1 MHSPTP
7 MICVALTVAALGQ
20 AVPASAEDF
29 YASKTI
35 SMSTHTGPG
44 GGYDTYLRLL
54 ARHLPR
60 HIPGRPSTVVVNMP
74 GAGGLLAFNHAGR
87 VAPQDGTFLTL
98 VSQGLLV
105 HEATGQPG
113 MLVSLRDFSWIG
125 NLSQSNIVT
134 VTWHAT
140 GIASINDAKVR
151 DVTVGSTGVGSIS
164 VQIPN
169 LLNAL
174 FGTRFKIIY
183 GYKGGAEMNLA
194 MARGELHGR
203 GANTWASYKASSPAD
218 VRERRLNVLAQIGLR
233 KDPDLLHAPLLT
245 DMVAGDPVHEPIARF
260 MSLSLT
266 VTRPL
271 AAPPG
276 VPEERVRI
284 LRRAF
289 DATMKDPAF
298 LADAERVGSEID
310 PMGGREVEQAV
321 AQIMATP
328 KDVVDRTQAVIAG
341 RGFSAPTGVGAS
353 Q

>member
-1 MHSPTP
+1 MQSPTP
-7 MICVALTVAALGQ
+7 LIRLALTVAALGE
-20 AVPASAEDF
+20 AVPAVAEDF
-29 YASKTI
+29 YAGKTI
-35 SMSTHTGPG
+35 SISTHTGPG

-60 HIPGRPSTVVVNMP
+60 HIPGRPSIVVVNMP
-74 GAGGLLAFNHAGR
+74 GAGGLLAFNQAGR
-87 VAPQDGTFLTL
+87 VAPHDGTYLTL

-113 MLVSLRDFSWIG
+113 MQVSLRDFSWIG

-140 GIASINDAKVR
+140 GVAAIEDAKLR
-151 DVTVGSTGVGSIS
+151 DVTVGSTGAGSIS

-169 LLNAL
+169 LLNAML
-174 FGTRFKIIY
+174 GTRFRIIY

-203 GANTWASYKASSPAD
+203 GANTWASYKASSPAE
-218 VRERRLNVLAQIGLR
+218 VRGHRFNVLMQIGLR
-233 KDPDLLHAPLLT
+233 KDPDLMHAPLLN
-245 DMVAGDPVHEPIARF
+245 DLVAGNPVYEPIARF

-266 VTRPL
+266 ITRPL

-276 VPEERVRI
+276 VPEERVRL

-289 DATMKDPAF
+289 DETMKDAAF
-298 LADAERVGSEID
+298 LADAERGGSEID
-310 PMGGREVEQAV
+310 PMGGEEVQQAV
-321 AQIMATP
+321 MQIMATP
-328 KDVVDRTQAVIAG
+328 KDVVDRTQAIIAG
-341 RGFSAPTGVGAS
+341 RGL
-353 Q
+353 

>member
-1 MHSPTP
+1 MQSPTP
-7 MICVALTVAALGQ
+7 IIRLVLTVAVLGE
-20 AVPASAEDF
+20 AVPATAEDF
-29 YASKTI
+29 YAGKTI
-35 SMSTHTGPG
+35 SISTHTGPG

-54 ARHLPR
+54 TRHLPR
-60 HIPGRPSTVVVNMP
+60 HIPGRPSIVVVNMP

-87 VAPQDGTFLTL
+87 VAPRDGTFLTL

-113 MLVSLRDFSWIG
+113 LQVSLRDFSWLG

-134 VTWHAT
+134 VTWHAS
-140 GIASINDAKVR
+140 GVAAIDDAKQR
-151 DVTVGSTGVGSIS
+151 DVTVGSTGAGSIS

-174 FGTRFKIIY
+174 LGTRFRIIY

-203 GANTWASYKASSPAD
+203 GANTWASYKATTPSEI
-218 VRERRLNVLAQIGLR
+218 RERRLNVLMQIGLR
-233 KDPDLLHAPLLT
+233 KDPDLMHAPLLN
-245 DMVAGDPVHEPIARF
+245 DVVAGHPIYEPIARF

-271 AAPPG
+271 AAPPW
-276 VPEERVRI
+276 VPEERVRL

-289 DATMKDPAF
+289 DETMKDAVF
-298 LADAERVGSEID
+298 LADAEKVGSEID
-310 PMGGREVEQAV
+310 PMGGEEVQQAV
-321 AQIMATP
+321 FQIMATP
-328 KDVVDRTQAVIAG
+328 KDVVDRTQAIIAG
-341 RGFSAPTGVGAS
+341 RGL
-353 Q
+353 

>member
-7 MICVALTVAALGQ
+7 MICAALAVAVLGQ
-20 AVPASAEDF
+20 AVPAGAEDF
-29 YASKTI
+29 YAGKTI
-35 SMSTHTGPG
+35 SMSTHTSPG

-60 HIPGRPSTVVVNMP
+60 HIPGRPATLVVNMP

-87 VAPQDGTFLTL
+87 VAPRDGTLLTL

-134 VTWHAT
+134 VTWHSSGVAA
-140 GIASINDAKVR
+140 IDDAKAR
-151 DVTVGSTGVGSIS
+151 DVTVGSTGIGSIS
-164 VQIPN
+164 VQVPN

-203 GANTWASYKASSPAD
+203 GANTWASYKASSPAE
-218 VRERRLNVLAQIGLR
+218 VRDRRFNVLVQIGLR
-233 KDPDLLHAPLLT
+233 KDPDLLHAPLLN
-245 DMVAGDPVHEPIARF
+245 DMVAGDPVHEPVARF

-276 VPEERVRI
+276 VPEDRVRI

-289 DATMKDPAF
+289 DATMKDAAF
-298 LADAERVGSEID
+298 LAEAEKLGSEID
-310 PMGGREVEQAV
+310 PMGGEEVQQAV
-321 AQIMATP
+321 RQIMATP
-328 KDVVDRTQAVIAG
+328 KDVIDRTQAIIAG
-341 RGFSAPTGVGAS
+341 RGLGAPTGVGAS

>member
-7 MICVALTVAALGQ
+7 MISAVLTVAALGQ
-20 AVPASAEDF
+20 ATPSSAEDF
-29 YASKTI
+29 YAGKTV
-35 SMSTHTGPG
+35 SMSTHTAPG

-54 ARHLPR
+54 ARHLSR
-60 HIPGRPSTVVVNMP
+60 HIPGRPTLMVVNLP

-113 MLVSLRDFSWIG
+113 MQVSLRDFQWIG

-140 GIASINDAKVR
+140 GIAAIDDAKIR
-151 DVTVGSTGVGSIS
+151 DVTVGSTGAGSIS
-164 VQIPN
+164 VQVPN

-203 GANTWASYKASSPAD
+203 GANTWASYKASSPAE
-218 VRERRLNVLAQIGLR
+218 VRNHRFNVLMQIGSR
-233 KDPDLLHAPLLT
+233 KDPDLPQTPLLN
-245 DMVAGDPVHEPIARF
+245 DMVAGDAAYEPIARF
-260 MSLSLT
+260 MSLALT
-266 VTRPL
+266 ITRPL

-276 VPEERVRI
+276 VPEERVHI

-289 DATMKDPAF
+289 DATMKDAAF
-298 LADAERVGSEID
+298 LAEAEKLGSEID
-310 PMGGREVEQAV
+310 PMGGEEVQQAV
-321 AQIMATP
+321 MQVMATP
-328 KDVVDRTQAVIAG
+328 RDVVERTQAIIAG
-341 RGFSAPTGVGAS
+341 RGLGVTTAVGAS

>member
-1 MHSPTP
+1 MQSPTP
-7 MICVALTVAALGQ
+7 LILLALTVAAFVEV
-20 AVPASAEDF
+20 VPATAEDF
-29 YASKTI
+29 YAGKSI
-35 SMSTHTGPG
+35 SISTHTGPG

-60 HIPGRPSTVVVNMP
+60 HIPGRPSIMVINMP
-74 GAGGLLAFNHAGR
+74 GAGGLLAFNQAGR
-87 VAPQDGTFLTL
+87 VAPRDGTYLTL
-98 VSQGLLV
+98 VSQGLVV

-113 MLVSLRDFSWIG
+113 MQVSLRDFWWIG

-134 VTWHAT
+134 VTWHAS
-140 GIASINDAKVR
+140 GVAAIDDAKQR
-151 DVTVGSTGVGSIS
+151 DVTVGSTGAGSIS

-174 FGTRFKIIY
+174 LGTRFRIIY

-203 GANTWASYKASSPAD
+203 GANTWASYKATAPSEI
-218 VRERRLNVLAQIGLR
+218 REHKFNVLMQIGLR
-233 KDPDLLHAPLLT
+233 KDPDLPHAPLLN
-245 DMVAGDPVHEPIARF
+245 DVVAGNPVYEPIARF

-266 VTRPL
+266 ITRPL

-276 VPEERVRI
+276 VPEERVRL

-289 DATMKDPAF
+289 DETMKDAAF

-310 PMGGREVEQAV
+310 PMGGEEVQHAV
-321 AQIMATP
+321 MQVLATP
-328 KDVVDRTQAVIAG
+328 KEVVDRTQAIIAG
-341 RGFSAPTGVGAS
+341 RGP
-353 Q
+353 

>member
-1 MHSPTP
+1 MQSPTP
-7 MICVALTVAALGQ
+7 IIRLALTVAVLGE
-20 AVPASAEDF
+20 AVPATAEDF
-29 YASKTI
+29 YAGKTI
-35 SMSTHTGPG
+35 SISTHTGPG

-54 ARHLPR
+54 TRHLPR
-60 HIPGRPSTVVVNMP
+60 HIPGRPSMVAVNMP

-87 VAPQDGTFLTL
+87 VAPRDGTFLTL

-113 MLVSLRDFSWIG
+113 MQVSLRDFLWLG

-140 GIASINDAKVR
+140 GVAAIEDAKLR
-151 DVTVGSTGVGSIS
+151 DVTVGSTGAGSIS

-174 FGTRFKIIY
+174 LGTRFRIIY

-203 GANTWASYKASSPAD
+203 GANTWASYKATSPAE
-218 VRERRLNVLAQIGLR
+218 VRERRFNVLMQIGLH
-233 KDPDLLHAPLLT
+233 KDPDLMHAPLLN
-245 DMVAGDPVHEPIARF
+245 DLVAGNPIYEPIARF

-276 VPEERVRI
+276 VPEERVRL

-289 DATMKDPAF
+289 DETMKDAAF
-298 LADAERVGSEID
+298 LADAERLGSEID
-310 PMGGREVEQAV
+310 PMGGEEVQHAV
-321 AQIMATP
+321 MQIMATP
-328 KDVVDRTQAVIAG
+328 KDVVDRTQAIIAG
-341 RGFSAPTGVGAS
+341 RGL
-353 Q
+353 

>member
-7 MICVALTVAALGQ
+7 LIYIALTVAALGEG
-20 AVPASAEDF
+20 APANAEDF
-29 YASKTI
+29 YAGKTI
-35 SMSTHTGPG
+35 SISTHTNPG

-60 HIPGRPSTVVVNMP
+60 HIPGRPSIVVVNMP
-74 GAGGLLAFNHAGR
+74 GAGGLLAFNQAGR
-87 VAPQDGTFLTL
+87 VAPRDGTYLTL

-134 VTWHAT
+134 VTWHSSGVAV
-140 GIASINDAKVR
+140 IDDAKQR
-151 DVTVGSTGVGSIS
+151 DVTVGSTGAGSIS

-174 FGTRFKIIY
+174 LGTRFRIIY

-203 GANTWASYKASSPAD
+203 GANTWASYKASAPAD
-218 VRERRLNVLAQIGLR
+218 VRGGRFNVLMQIGLR
-233 KDPDLLHAPLLT
+233 KDPDLMHAPLLN
-245 DMVAGDPVHEPIARF
+245 DVVAGHPVYEPIARF

-276 VPEERVRI
+276 VPEERVWL

-289 DATMKDPAF
+289 DETMKDAAF
-298 LADAERVGSEID
+298 LADAERSGSEID
-310 PMGGREVEQAV
+310 PMSGEEVQHAV
-321 AQIMATP
+321 MQIMATP
-328 KDVVDRTQAVIAG
+328 KDVVDRTQAIIAG
-341 RGFSAPTGVGAS
+341 RGL
-353 Q
+353 

>member
-1 MHSPTP
+1 MQSPTP
-7 MICVALTVAALGQ
+7 LIRLALTVALLGE
-20 AVPASAEDF
+20 AVPAMAEDF
-29 YASKTI
+29 YAGKTI
-35 SMSTHTGPG
+35 SISTHTGPG

-54 ARHLPR
+54 ARHFLR
-60 HIPGRPSTVVVNMP
+60 HIPGRPSIVVINMP
-74 GAGGLLAFNHAGR
+74 GAGGLLAFNQAGR
-87 VAPQDGTFLTL
+87 VAPRDGTYLTL

-105 HEATGQPG
+105 HEATGQAG

-125 NLSQSNIVT
+125 NLSQSNVVT

-140 GIASINDAKVR
+140 GIAAIEDAKLR
-151 DVTVGSTGVGSIS
+151 DVTVGSTGAGSIS

-174 FGTRFKIIY
+174 LGTRFRIIY

-203 GANTWASYKASSPAD
+203 GANTWASYKASSPAE
-218 VRERRLNVLAQIGLR
+218 VRGGRFNVLMQIGLR
-233 KDPDLLHAPLLT
+233 KDPDLMHAPLLN
-245 DMVAGDPVHEPIARF
+245 DLMAGNPVYEPIARF

-276 VPEERVRI
+276 VPEDRVRL

-289 DATMKDPAF
+289 DETMKDAAF
-298 LADAERVGSEID
+298 LADAEKVGSEID
-310 PMGGREVEQAV
+310 PMGGEEVQHAV
-321 AQIMATP
+321 MQIMATP
-328 KDVVDRTQAVIAG
+328 KDVVDRTQAIIAG
-341 RGFSAPTGVGAS
+341 RGL
-353 Q
+353 

>member
-1 MHSPTP
+1 
-7 MICVALTVAALGQ
+7 
-20 AVPASAEDF
+20 
-29 YASKTI
+29 
-35 SMSTHTGPG
+35 
-44 GGYDTYLRLL
+44 
-54 ARHLPR
+54 
-60 HIPGRPSTVVVNMP
+60 MP

-87 VAPQDGTFLTL
+87 VAPHDGTFLTL

-134 VTWHAT
+134 VTWHAS
-140 GIASINDAKVR
+140 GVAAIDDAKVR

-164 VQIPN
+164 VQVPN

-203 GANTWASYKASSPAD
+203 GANTWASYKATSPAE
-218 VRERRLNVLAQIGLR
+218 VRERRFNVLMQIGLR
-233 KDPDLLHAPLLT
+233 KDPDLLHTPLLN
-245 DMVAGDPVHEPIARF
+245 DMVAGDAVYEPIARF

-271 AAPPG
+271 AVPPG
-276 VPEERVRI
+276 VPEDRVRI

-289 DATMKDPAF
+289 DETMKDPAFLRRAFMETMKDPAF
-298 LADAERVGSEID
+298 LADAERLGSEID
-310 PMGGREVEQAV
+310 PMGGQEVQQAV
-321 AQIMATP
+321 MQIMATP
-328 KDVVDRTQAVIAG
+328 KDVVERTQAIIAG
-341 RGFSAPTGVGAS
+341 RGPSAPTGVGAS

>member
-1 MHSPTP
+1 MQSPTP
-7 MICVALTVAALGQ
+7 LICLVLTVAALGE
-20 AVPASAEDF
+20 AVPAAAEDF
-29 YASKTI
+29 YAGKTI
-35 SMSTHTGPG
+35 SISTHTGPG

-60 HIPGRPSTVVVNMP
+60 HIPGRPSIVVVNMP
-74 GAGGLLAFNHAGR
+74 GAGGLLAFNQAGR
-87 VAPQDGTFLTL
+87 VAPRDGTYLTL

-113 MLVSLRDFSWIG
+113 MQVSLRDFSWIG

-140 GIASINDAKVR
+140 GVAAIEDAKLR
-151 DVTVGSTGVGSIS
+151 DVTVGSTGAGSIS

-174 FGTRFKIIY
+174 LGTRFRIIY

-203 GANTWASYKASSPAD
+203 GANTWASYKASSPAE
-218 VRERRLNVLAQIGLR
+218 VRGGRFNVLMQIGLR
-233 KDPDLLHAPLLT
+233 KDPDLMHAPLLN
-245 DMVAGDPVHEPIARF
+245 DLVAGNPVYEPIARF

-266 VTRPL
+266 ITRPL

-276 VPEERVRI
+276 VPGDRVRL

-289 DATMKDPAF
+289 DETMKDAAF
-298 LADAERVGSEID
+298 LADAERGGSEID
-310 PMGGREVEQAV
+310 PMGGEEVQQAV
-321 AQIMATP
+321 TQIMATP

-341 RGFSAPTGVGAS
+341 RGL
-353 Q
+353 

>member
-1 MHSPTP
+1 MHSPAP
-7 MICVALTVAALGQ
+7 MIRLALTVAALAE
-20 AVPASAEDF
+20 AVPAAAEDF
-29 YASKTI
+29 YAGKI
-35 SMSTHTGPG
+35 IAMSTHTGPG

-54 ARHLPR
+54 ARHFPR
-60 HIPGRPSTVVVNMP
+60 HIPGRPGIVVVNMP
-74 GAGGLLAFNHAGR
+74 GAGGLLALNHAGR
-87 VAPQDGTFLTL
+87 VAPRDGTFLTL

-113 MLVSLRDFSWIG
+113 LQVSLRDFSWLG

-134 VTWHAT
+134 VTWHAS
-140 GIASINDAKVR
+140 GVAAIEDAKAR
-151 DVTVGSTGVGSIS
+151 DVTVGSTGAGSIS

-203 GANTWASYKASSPAD
+203 GANTWASYKASSPTE
-218 VRERRLNVLAQIGLR
+218 VRDRRFNVLMQIGLR
-233 KDPDLLHAPLLT
+233 KDPDLPHAPLLN
-245 DMVAGDPVHEPIARF
+245 DLVAGHPAHEPIARF

-266 VTRPL
+266 VTRPV

-289 DATMKDPAF
+289 DATMRDAAF
-298 LADAERVGSEID
+298 LAEADKLGSEID
-310 PMGGREVEQAV
+310 PMGWEEVQQAV
-321 AQIMATP
+321 TQILATP
-328 KDVVDRTQAVIAG
+328 KDVVDRTQAIITG
-341 RGFSAPTGVGAS
+341 RGL
-353 Q
+353 

>member
-1 MHSPTP
+1 MQSPTP
-7 MICVALTVAALGQ
+7 LILLALMVAVLSE
-20 AVPASAEDF
+20 AVPAAAEDF
-29 YASKTI
+29 YAGKTI
-35 SMSTHTGPG
+35 SISTHTNPG

-60 HIPGRPSTVVVNMP
+60 HIPGRPSIVVVNMP
-74 GAGGLLAFNHAGR
+74 GAGGLLAFNQAGR
-87 VAPQDGTFLTL
+87 VAPRDGTYLTL

-113 MLVSLRDFSWIG
+113 MHVSLRDFWWIG

-134 VTWHAT
+134 VTWHAS
-140 GIASINDAKVR
+140 GVAAIDDAKQR
-151 DVTVGSTGVGSIS
+151 DVTVGSTGAGSIS

-174 FGTRFKIIY
+174 LGTRFRIIY

-203 GANTWASYKASSPAD
+203 GANTWASYKATSPSEI
-218 VRERRLNVLAQIGLR
+218 RERRLNVLMQIGLR
-233 KDPDLLHAPLLT
+233 KDPDLMHAPLLN
-245 DMVAGDPVHEPIARF
+245 DVVAGHPIYEPIARF

-276 VPEERVRI
+276 VPEERVRL

-289 DATMKDPAF
+289 DETMKDAAF
-298 LADAERVGSEID
+298 LADADKVGSEID
-310 PMGGREVEQAV
+310 PMGGEEVQQAV
-321 AQIMATP
+321 FQIMATP
-328 KDVVDRTQAVIAG
+328 KDVVDRTHAIIAG
-341 RGFSAPTGVGAS
+341 RGF
-353 Q
+353 

>member
-1 MHSPTP
+1 MQSPTP
-7 MICVALTVAALGQ
+7 LIRLALTVALLGE
-20 AVPASAEDF
+20 AVPAMAEDF
-29 YASKTI
+29 YAGKTI
-35 SMSTHTGPG
+35 SISTHTGPG

-54 ARHLPR
+54 ARHFPR
-60 HIPGRPSTVVVNMP
+60 HIPGRPSIVVINMP
-74 GAGGLLAFNHAGR
+74 GAGGLLAFNQAGR
-87 VAPQDGTFLTL
+87 VAPRDGTYLTL

-105 HEATGQPG
+105 HEATGQAG

-125 NLSQSNIVT
+125 NLSQSNVVT

-140 GIASINDAKVR
+140 GITAIEDAKLR
-151 DVTVGSTGVGSIS
+151 DVTVGSTGAGSIS

-174 FGTRFKIIY
+174 LGTRFRIIY

-203 GANTWASYKASSPAD
+203 GANTWASYKASSPAE
-218 VRERRLNVLAQIGLR
+218 VRGGRFNVLMQIGLR
-233 KDPDLLHAPLLT
+233 KDPDLMHAPLLN
-245 DMVAGDPVHEPIARF
+245 DLMAGNPVYEPIARF

-276 VPEERVRI
+276 VPEERVRL

-289 DATMKDPAF
+289 DETMKDAAF
-298 LADAERVGSEID
+298 LADAEKVGSEID
-310 PMGGREVEQAV
+310 PMGGEEVQHAV
-321 AQIMATP
+321 MQIMATP
-328 KDVVDRTQAVIAG
+328 KDVVDRTQAIIAG
-341 RGFSAPTGVGAS
+341 RGL
-353 Q
+353 

>member
-1 MHSPTP
+1 MQSPSP
-7 MICVALTVAALGQ
+7 LILLAMTVAAFGE
-20 AVPASAEDF
+20 AVPAAAEDF
-29 YASKTI
+29 YAGKTI
-35 SMSTHTGPG
+35 SISTHTNPG

-60 HIPGRPSTVVVNMP
+60 HIPGRPSIVVVNMP
-74 GAGGLLAFNHAGR
+74 GAGGLLAFNQAGR
-87 VAPQDGTFLTL
+87 VAPRDGTYLTL

-113 MLVSLRDFSWIG
+113 MQVSLRDFWWIG

-140 GIASINDAKVR
+140 GVAAIEDAKLR
-151 DVTVGSTGVGSIS
+151 DVTVGSTGAGSIS

-174 FGTRFKIIY
+174 LGTRFRIIY

-203 GANTWASYKASSPAD
+203 GANTWASYKATSPSE
-218 VRERRLNVLAQIGLR
+218 VRGGRFNVLMQIGLR
-233 KDPDLLHAPLLT
+233 KDPDLMHAPLLN
-245 DMVAGDPVHEPIARF
+245 DVVAGNPAYEPIARF

-266 VTRPL
+266 ITRPL

-276 VPEERVRI
+276 VPAERVRL

-289 DATMKDPAF
+289 DETMKDAAF

-310 PMGGREVEQAV
+310 PMGGEEVQQAV
-321 AQIMATP
+321 TQIMATP
-328 KDVVDRTQAVIAG
+328 KDVVDRTQAIIAG
-341 RGFSAPTGVGAS
+341 RGL
-353 Q
+353 

>member
-7 MICVALTVAALGQ
+7 MICAALTAAALGQ
-20 AVPASAEDF
+20 AAPANAQEF
-29 YASKTI
+29 YAGKII
-35 SMSTHTGPG
+35 SMSTHTAPG

-60 HIPGRPSTVVVNMP
+60 HIPGRPSLMVVNLP
-74 GAGGLLAFNHAGR
+74 GAGGLLALNHAGR

-113 MLVSLRDFSWIG
+113 MQVSLRDFQWIG

-134 VTWHAT
+134 VTWHAS
-140 GIASINDAKVR
+140 GIATLDDAKVR
-151 DVTVGSTGVGSIS
+151 DVTVGSTGAGSIS
-164 VQIPN
+164 VQVPN
-169 LLNAL
+169 LLNTL

-203 GANTWASYKASSPAD
+203 GANTWASYKVSSPAEVSD
-218 VRERRLNVLAQIGLR
+218 HRLNVLTQIGLR
-233 KDPDLLHAPLLT
+233 KDPDLPHTPLLN
-245 DMVAGDPVHEPIARF
+245 DMVAGDAVYEPIARF

-266 VTRPL
+266 ITRPL

-289 DATMKDPAF
+289 DATMKDTAF
-298 LADAERVGSEID
+298 LAEAEKLGCEID
-310 PMGGREVEQAV
+310 PMSGGDVQQAV
-321 AQIMATP
+321 MQVMATP
-328 KDVVDRTQAVIAG
+328 RDVIERTQAIIAG
-341 RGFSAPTGVGAS
+341 RALGVPTAIGAS

>member
-1 MHSPTP
+1 MHSLPL
-7 MICVALTVAALGQ
+7 IQLVLTVAVLGE
-20 AVPASAEDF
+20 AVPAAAEDF
-29 YASKTI
+29 YAGKTI
-35 SMSTHTGPG
+35 SISTHTAPG

-60 HIPGRPSTVVVNMP
+60 HIPGRPSIVVVNMP
-74 GAGGLLAFNHAGR
+74 GAGGLLALNHAGR
-87 VAPQDGTFLTL
+87 VAPRDGTFLTL
-98 VSQGLLV
+98 VGQGLLV

-113 MLVSLRDFSWIG
+113 MQVSLRDFWWLG

-134 VTWHAT
+134 VTWHAS
-140 GIASINDAKVR
+140 GVAAIDDAKQR
-151 DVTVGSTGVGSIS
+151 DVTVGSTGAGSIS

-174 FGTRFKIIY
+174 LGTRFRIIY

-203 GANTWASYKASSPAD
+203 GANTWASYKASAPAE
-218 VRERRLNVLAQIGLR
+218 VREGRFNVLMQIGLR
-233 KDPDLLHAPLLT
+233 KDPDLPNAPLLNDLMT
-245 DMVAGDPVHEPIARF
+245 GHAVYEPIARF

-276 VPEERVRI
+276 VPEERAQL

-298 LADAERVGSEID
+298 VAEAAKLQFEVD
-310 PMGGREVEQAV
+310 PLTGEEVQALV
-321 AQIMATP
+321 AQLAATP
-328 KDVVDRTQAVIAG
+328 RDVVARVRAALEAQ
-341 RGFSAPTGVGAS
+341 
-353 Q
+353 